1 MNTSPL
7 ASTDRAA
14 LLQRVLDILMRPRET
29 WLQINAED
37 SNPGRIYL
45 GYLVFLAA
53 IPAVAGFIGYSL
65 IGVGAFGISVRVPVV
80 QGLVSMVVGYVL
92 SLAMVYVLALI
103 ANMLAPRFQAQ
114 QDMGSAFK
122 LVAYASTAGMLGGVF
137 SILPSL
143 AMLGLLA
150 ALYSVYLIYSG
161 IPVLMKAPQEKAVG
175 YTAALVVCG
184 ILAGIVVGLATSLVS
199 PGARGLGAGMA
210 GMGDTGSVAM
220 KVPGT
225 DIKIDT
231 GRLEEASRKMEE
243 AQAKGDTQAAAKAA
257 TEMMGAALGGKG
269 GEPFAPKLLRDTL
282 PERVGDL
289 PRTAIEARSESAMG
303 MQFTHVSAQYT
314 HEDKELE
321 IQIQDLGAVPALRMA
336 MAGWATTTAESEN
349 ADEVERIYRQGD
361 TTIKESYRKDGSSA
375 DVALMLPNGVM
386 VQAYGRLPVE
396 DLKRH
401 LLPLGQKLGALRR
414 AS

>member
-14 LLQRVLDILMRPRET
+14 LLQRVLDILMRPRDT
-29 WLQINAED
+29 WLQIDAED
-37 SNPGRIYL
+37 GNPARIYL

-150 ALYSVYLIYSG
+150 ALYSVYLLYTG

-184 ILAGIVVGLATSLVS
+184 ILAGIVVGLATSLVT

-210 GMGDTGSVAM
+210 GMGDTGSVTM

>member
-29 WLQINAED
+29 WLKINAED
-37 SNPGRIYL
+37 GNPGRIYL

-65 IGVGAFGISVRVPVV
+65 VGVGAFGISVRVPVV

-184 ILAGIVVGLATSLVS
+184 ILAGIVVGLATSLVT

>member
-29 WLQINAED
+29 WLKINAED
-37 SNPGRIYL
+37 GNPGRIYL

-65 IGVGAFGISVRVPVV
+65 VGVGAFGISVRVPVV

-150 ALYSVYLIYSG
+150 ALYSVYLLYTG

-184 ILAGIVVGLATSLVS
+184 ILAGIVVGLATSLVT

-210 GMGDTGSVAM
+210 GMGDTGSVAL

-361 TTIKESYRKDGSSA
+361 TTIKESYRKDGSSS

>member
-14 LLQRVLDILMRPRET
+14 LLQRVLDILMRPRDT
-29 WLQINAED
+29 WLQIDAED
-37 SNPGRIYL
+37 GNPGRIYL

-65 IGVGAFGISVRVPVV
+65 VGVGAFGISVRVPVV

-184 ILAGIVVGLATSLVS
+184 ILAGIVVGLATSLVT

-361 TTIKESYRKDGSSA
+361 TTIKESYRKDGSSS

>member
-29 WLQINAED
+29 WLQINAENG
-37 SNPGRIYL
+37 NPGRIYL

-65 IGVGAFGISVRVPVV
+65 VGVGAFGISVRVPVV

-150 ALYSVYLIYSG
+150 ALYSVYLLYTG

-184 ILAGIVVGLATSLVS
+184 ILAGIVVGLATSLVT
-199 PGARGLGAGMA
+199 PGARGLGGGMA
-210 GMGDTGSVAM
+210 GMGDTGSVTM

-361 TTIKESYRKDGSSA
+361 TTIKESYRKDGSSS

>member
-1 MNTSPL
+1 MNISPS
-7 ASTDRAA
+7 ASADRAA
-14 LLQRVLDILMRPRET
+14 LLQRVLDILMRPRDT
-29 WLQINAED
+29 WLQIDAED
-37 SNPGRIYL
+37 GNPARIYL

-65 IGVGAFGISVRVPVV
+65 IGVGAFGISVRVPVL
-80 QGLVSMVVGYVL
+80 QGLVSMVMGYVL

-184 ILAGIVVGLATSLVS
+184 ILAGIVVGLATSLVT

-361 TTIKESYRKDGSSA
+361 TTIKESYRKDGSSS

>member
-14 LLQRVLDILMRPRET
+14 LLQRVLDILMRPRDT
-29 WLQINAED
+29 WLQIDAED
-37 SNPGRIYL
+37 GNPGRIYL

-150 ALYSVYLIYSG
+150 ALYSVYLLYTG

-184 ILAGIVVGLATSLVS
+184 ILAGIVVGLATSLVT

-361 TTIKESYRKDGSSA
+361 TTIKESYRKDGSSS

>member
-14 LLQRVLDILMRPRET
+14 LLQRVLDILMRPRDT
-29 WLQINAED
+29 WLQIDAED
-37 SNPGRIYL
+37 GNPARIYL

-184 ILAGIVVGLATSLVS
+184 ILAGIVVGLATSLVT

-289 PRTAIEARSESAMG
+289 PRTAIEARAESAMG
-303 MQFTHVSAQYT
+303 MQFTHVSAQST

-361 TTIKESYRKDGSSA
+361 TTIKESYRKDGSSS

>member
-14 LLQRVLDILMRPRET
+14 LLQRVLDILMRPRDT
-29 WLQINAED
+29 WLQIDAED
-37 SNPGRIYL
+37 GNPARIYL

-361 TTIKESYRKDGSSA
+361 TTIKESYRKDGSSS

>member
-14 LLQRVLDILMRPRET
+14 LLQRVLDILMRPRDT
-29 WLQINAED
+29 WLQIDAED
-37 SNPGRIYL
+37 GNPARIYL

-65 IGVGAFGISVRVPVV
+65 VGVGAFGISVRVPVV

-150 ALYSVYLIYSG
+150 ALYSVYLIYTG

-184 ILAGIVVGLATSLVS
+184 ILAGIVVGLATSLVT

-210 GMGDTGSVAM
+210 GMGDTGSVTM

-361 TTIKESYRKDGSSA
+361 TTIKESYRKDGSSS

-386 VQAYGRLPVE
+386 VQAYGRLLVE

>member
-37 SNPGRIYL
+37 GNPGRIYL

-65 IGVGAFGISVRVPVV
+65 VGVGAFGISVRVPVV

-150 ALYSVYLIYSG
+150 ALYSVYLLYTG

-184 ILAGIVVGLATSLVS
+184 ILAGIVVGLATSLVT

-210 GMGDTGSVAM
+210 GMGDTGSVTM

-361 TTIKESYRKDGSSA
+361 TTIKESYRKDGSSS

>member
-1 MNTSPL
+1 MNTTPM

-37 SNPGRIYL
+37 GNPGRIYL

-65 IGVGAFGISVRVPVV
+65 VGVGAFGISVRVPVV

-150 ALYSVYLIYSG
+150 ALYSVYLIYTG

-184 ILAGIVVGLATSLVS
+184 IVAGLVVGLATSLVT
-199 PGARGLGAGMA
+199 PGARGLGGGIA
-210 GMGDTGSVAM
+210 GMGDTGSVTM

-231 GRLEEASRKMEE
+231 GRLEEATRKMEE

-269 GEPFAPKLLRDTL
+269 GEPFTPQLLRETL
-282 PERVGDL
+282 PERFGDL

-314 HEDKELE
+314 HEDKEVE
-321 IQIQDLGAVPALRMA
+321 IQIQDLGAIPALRMA

-349 ADEVERIYRQGD
+349 ADEIERIYRQGEMS
-361 TTIKESYRKDGSSA
+361 IKESYRKDGSSA
-375 DVALMLPNGVM
+375 DLALMLPNGVM
-386 VQAYGRLPVE
+386 VQAYGRVPVQ

-401 LLPLGQKLGALRR
+401 LLPLGQKLAGLRR

>member
-1 MNTSPL
+1 MNISPS
-7 ASTDRAA
+7 ASADRAA
-14 LLQRVLDILMRPRET
+14 LLQRVLDILMRPRDT
-29 WLQINAED
+29 WLQIDAED
-37 SNPGRIYL
+37 GNPARIYL

-184 ILAGIVVGLATSLVS
+184 ILAGIVVGLATSLVT

-210 GMGDTGSVAM
+210 GMGDTGSVAL

-361 TTIKESYRKDGSSA
+361 TTIKESYRKDGSSS

>member
-29 WLQINAED
+29 WLKINAED
-37 SNPGRIYL
+37 GNPGRIYL

-65 IGVGAFGISVRVPVV
+65 VGVGAFGISVRVPVV

-122 LVAYASTAGMLGGVF
+122 LVAYDSTAGMLGGVF

-184 ILAGIVVGLATSLVS
+184 ILAGIVVGLATSLVT

-361 TTIKESYRKDGSSA
+361 TTIKESYRKDGSSS

>member
-1 MNTSPL
+1 MNISPS
-7 ASTDRAA
+7 ASADRAA
-14 LLQRVLDILMRPRET
+14 LLQRVLDILMRPRDT
-29 WLQINAED
+29 WLQIDAED
-37 SNPGRIYL
+37 GNPARIYL
-45 GYLVFLAA
+45 SYLVFLAA

-114 QDMGSAFK
+114 QDMRSAFK

-184 ILAGIVVGLATSLVS
+184 ILAGIVVGLATSLVT

-282 PERVGDL
+282 PEHVGDL

-361 TTIKESYRKDGSSA
+361 TTIKESYRKDGSSS

>member
-1 MNTSPL
+1 MNISPS
-7 ASTDRAA
+7 ASADRAA
-14 LLQRVLDILMRPRET
+14 LLQRVLDILMRPRDT
-29 WLQINAED
+29 WLQIDAED
-37 SNPGRIYL
+37 GNPARIYL

-184 ILAGIVVGLATSLVS
+184 ILAGIVVGLATSLVT

>member
-1 MNTSPL
+1 MNISPS
-7 ASTDRAA
+7 ASADRAA
-14 LLQRVLDILMRPRET
+14 LLQRVLDILMRPRDT
-29 WLQINAED
+29 WLQIDAED
-37 SNPGRIYL
+37 GNPARIYL

-92 SLAMVYVLALI
+92 SLAMVYVLAQI

-150 ALYSVYLIYSG
+150 ALYSVYLLYSG

-184 ILAGIVVGLATSLVS
+184 ILAGIVVGLATSLVT

-289 PRTAIEARSESAMG
+289 PRTAIEARAESAMG

-361 TTIKESYRKDGSSA
+361 TTIKESYRKDGSSS

>member
-37 SNPGRIYL
+37 GNPGRIYQ

-65 IGVGAFGISVRVPVV
+65 VGVGAFGISVRVPVV

-184 ILAGIVVGLATSLVS
+184 ILAGIVVGLATSLVT

-210 GMGDTGSVAM
+210 GMGDTGSVTM

-361 TTIKESYRKDGSSA
+361 TTIKESYRKDGSSS

>member
-1 MNTSPL
+1 M

-37 SNPGRIYL
+37 GNPGRIYL

-65 IGVGAFGISVRVPVV
+65 VGVGAFGISVRVPVV

-150 ALYSVYLIYSG
+150 ALYSVYLIYTG

-184 ILAGIVVGLATSLVS
+184 IVAGLVVGLATSLVT
-199 PGARGLGAGMA
+199 PGARGLGGGIA
-210 GMGDTGSVAM
+210 GMGDTGSVTM

-231 GRLEEASRKMEE
+231 GRLEEATRKMEE

-269 GEPFAPKLLRDTL
+269 GEPFTPQLLRETL
-282 PERVGDL
+282 PERFGDL

-314 HEDKELE
+314 HEDKEVE
-321 IQIQDLGAVPALRMA
+321 IQIQDLGAIPALRMA

-349 ADEVERIYRQGD
+349 ADEVERIYRQGEMS
-361 TTIKESYRKDGSSA
+361 IKESYRKDGSSA
-375 DVALMLPNGVM
+375 DLALMLPNGVM
-386 VQAYGRLPVE
+386 VQAYGRVPVQ

-401 LLPLGQKLGALRR
+401 LLPLGQKLAGLRR

>member
-1 MNTSPL
+1 MNISPS
-7 ASTDRAA
+7 ASADRAA
-14 LLQRVLDILMRPRET
+14 LLQRVLDMLMRPRDT
-29 WLQINAED
+29 WLQIDAED
-37 SNPGRIYL
+37 GNPARIYL
-45 GYLVFLAA
+45 SYLVFLAA

-92 SLAMVYVLALI
+92 SLAMVYLLALV

-114 QDMGSAFK
+114 QDMGRAFK

-150 ALYSVYLIYSG
+150 ALYSVYLIYTG

-184 ILAGIVVGLATSLVS
+184 ILAGIVVGLATSLVT
-199 PGARGLGAGMA
+199 PGARGLGGGIA
-210 GMGDTGSVAM
+210 GMGDTGSVTM

-289 PRTAIEARSESAMG
+289 PRTAIEARSDSAMG

-375 DVALMLPNGVM
+375 DVALMLPNGVL

-401 LLPLGQKLGALRR
+401 VLPLGQKLGALRR

>member
-14 LLQRVLDILMRPRET
+14 LLQRVLDILMRPRDT
-29 WLQINAED
+29 WLQIDAED
-37 SNPGRIYL
+37 GNPARIYL

-184 ILAGIVVGLATSLVS
+184 ILAGIVVGLATSLVT

-386 VQAYGRLPVE
+386 VQAYGGLPVE

>member
-14 LLQRVLDILMRPRET
+14 LLQRVLDILMRPRDT
-29 WLQINAED
+29 WLQIDAED
-37 SNPGRIYL
+37 GNPGRIYL

-53 IPAVAGFIGYSL
+53 IPAAAGFIGYSL
-65 IGVGAFGISVRVPVV
+65 VGVGAFGISVRVPVV

-150 ALYSVYLIYSG
+150 ALYSVYLLYTG

-184 ILAGIVVGLATSLVS
+184 ILAGIVVGLATSLVT

-210 GMGDTGSVAM
+210 GMGDTGSVTM

-361 TTIKESYRKDGSSA
+361 TTIKESYRKDGSSS

>member
-14 LLQRVLDILMRPRET
+14 LLQRVLDILMRPRDT
-29 WLQINAED
+29 WLQIDAED
-37 SNPGRIYL
+37 GNPARIYL

-184 ILAGIVVGLATSLVS
+184 ILAGIVVGLATSLVT

>member
-14 LLQRVLDILMRPRET
+14 LLQRVLDILMRPRDT
-29 WLQINAED
+29 WLQIDAED
-37 SNPGRIYL
+37 GNPSRIYL

-161 IPVLMKAPQEKAVG
+161 IPVLMKAPQEKAVV

-184 ILAGIVVGLATSLVS
+184 ILAGIVVGLATSLVT

-361 TTIKESYRKDGSSA
+361 TTIKESYRKDGSSS

>member
-37 SNPGRIYL
+37 GNPGRIYL

-150 ALYSVYLIYSG
+150 ALYSVYLLYTG

-184 ILAGIVVGLATSLVS
+184 ILAGIVVGLATSLVT

-210 GMGDTGSVAM
+210 GMGDTGSVTM

-361 TTIKESYRKDGSSA
+361 TTIKESYRKDGSSS

>member
-14 LLQRVLDILMRPRET
+14 LLQRVLDILMRPRDT

-37 SNPGRIYL
+37 GNPGRIYL

-65 IGVGAFGISVRVPVV
+65 VGVGAFGISVRVPVV

-184 ILAGIVVGLATSLVS
+184 ILAGIVVGLATSLVT

-361 TTIKESYRKDGSSA
+361 TTIKESYRKDGSSS

>member
-37 SNPGRIYL
+37 GNPARIYL

-184 ILAGIVVGLATSLVS
+184 ILAGIVVGLATSLVT

-361 TTIKESYRKDGSSA
+361 TTIKESYRKDGSSS

>member
-1 MNTSPL
+1 MNTTPL

-37 SNPGRIYL
+37 GNPGRIYL

-65 IGVGAFGISVRVPVV
+65 VGVGAFGISVRVPVV

-92 SLAMVYVLALI
+92 SLAMVYVMALI
-103 ANMLAPRFQAQ
+103 ANTLAPRFQAQ

-150 ALYSVYLIYSG
+150 ALYSVYLIFTG
-161 IPVLMKAPQEKAVG
+161 IPVLMKAPQEKAAG
-175 YTAALVVCG
+175 YTVALVVCG
-184 ILAGIVVGLATSLVS
+184 IVAGLVVGLATSLVT
-199 PGARGLGAGMA
+199 PGARGLGGGIA
-210 GMGDTGSVAM
+210 GMGDTGSVTM

-231 GRLEEASRKMEE
+231 GRLEEATRKMEE

-269 GEPFAPKLLRDTL
+269 GEPFTPQLLREAL
-282 PERVGDL
+282 PERFGDL

-314 HEDKELE
+314 HEDKEVE
-321 IQIQDLGAVPALRMA
+321 IQIQDLGAIPALRMA
-336 MAGWATTTAESEN
+336 MAGWATTIAESEN
-349 ADEVERIYRQGD
+349 ADEVERIYRQGEMS
-361 TTIKESYRKDGSSA
+361 IKESYRKDGSSA
-375 DVALMLPNGVM
+375 DLALMLPNGVM
-386 VQAYGRLPVE
+386 VQAYGRVPVQ

-401 LLPLGQKLGALRR
+401 LLPLGQKLGGLRR
-414 AS
+414 VS

>member
-14 LLQRVLDILMRPRET
+14 LLQRVLDILMRPRDT
-29 WLQINAED
+29 WLQIDAED
-37 SNPGRIYL
+37 GNPARIYL
-45 GYLVFLAA
+45 SYLVFLAA

-184 ILAGIVVGLATSLVS
+184 ILAGIVVGLATSLVT

-210 GMGDTGSVAM
+210 GMGDTGSVTM

-361 TTIKESYRKDGSSA
+361 TTIKESYRKDGSSS

>member
-1 MNTSPL
+1 MNTSPQ

-14 LLQRVLDILMRPRET
+14 LLQRVLDILMRPRDT
-29 WLQINAED
+29 WLQIDAED
-37 SNPGRIYL
+37 GNPARIYL

-184 ILAGIVVGLATSLVS
+184 ILAGIVVGLATSLVT

-210 GMGDTGSVAM
+210 GMGDTGSVAL

-361 TTIKESYRKDGSSA
+361 TTIKESYRKDGSSS

>member
-14 LLQRVLDILMRPRET
+14 LLQRVLDILMRPRDT
-29 WLQINAED
+29 WLQIDAED
-37 SNPGRIYL
+37 GNPGRIYL

-65 IGVGAFGISVRVPVV
+65 VGVGAFGISVRVPVV

-184 ILAGIVVGLATSLVS
+184 ILAGIVVGLATSLVT

-225 DIKIDT
+225 DIRIDT

-361 TTIKESYRKDGSSA
+361 TTIKESYRKDGSSS

>member
-37 SNPGRIYL
+37 GNPGRIYL

-175 YTAALVVCG
+175 YTVALVVCG
-184 ILAGIVVGLATSLVS
+184 ILAGIVVGLATSLVT

-361 TTIKESYRKDGSSA
+361 TTIKESYRKDGSSS

>member
-14 LLQRVLDILMRPRET
+14 LLQRVLDILMRPRDT
-29 WLQINAED
+29 WLQIDAED
-37 SNPGRIYL
+37 GNPGRIYL

-65 IGVGAFGISVRVPVV
+65 VGVGAFGISVRVPVV

-150 ALYSVYLIYSG
+150 ALYSVYLIYTG

-184 ILAGIVVGLATSLVS
+184 ILAGIVVGLATSLVT

-361 TTIKESYRKDGSSA
+361 TTIKESYRKDGSSS

>member
-14 LLQRVLDILMRPRET
+14 LLQRVLDILMRPRDT
-29 WLQINAED
+29 WLQIDAED
-37 SNPGRIYL
+37 GNPARIYL

-184 ILAGIVVGLATSLVS
+184 ILAGIVVGLATSLVT

-361 TTIKESYRKDGSSA
+361 TTIKESYRKDGSSS

>member
-14 LLQRVLDILMRPRET
+14 LLQRVLDILMRPRDT
-29 WLQINAED
+29 WLQIDAED
-37 SNPGRIYL
+37 GNPARIYL

-65 IGVGAFGISVRVPVV
+65 IGVGAFGISVRVPVL

-150 ALYSVYLIYSG
+150 ALYSVYLLYTG

-184 ILAGIVVGLATSLVS
+184 ILAGIVVGLATSLVT

-257 TEMMGAALGGKG
+257 TEMMGAALGGKV

>member
-14 LLQRVLDILMRPRET
+14 LLQRVLDILMRPRDT
-29 WLQINAED
+29 WLQIDAED
-37 SNPGRIYL
+37 GNPARIYL

-65 IGVGAFGISVRVPVV
+65 IGAGAFGISVRVPVV

-184 ILAGIVVGLATSLVS
+184 ILAGIVVGLATSLVT

-361 TTIKESYRKDGSSA
+361 TTIKESYRKDGSSS

>member
-1 MNTSPL
+1 MNISPS
-7 ASTDRAA
+7 ASADRAA
-14 LLQRVLDILMRPRET
+14 LLQRVLDILMRPRDT
-29 WLQINAED
+29 WLQIDAED
-37 SNPGRIYL
+37 GNPARIYL

-150 ALYSVYLIYSG
+150 ALYSVYLLYTG

-184 ILAGIVVGLATSLVS
+184 ILAGIVVGLATSLVT

-210 GMGDTGSVAM
+210 GMGDTGSVTM

>member
-14 LLQRVLDILMRPRET
+14 LLQRVLDILMRPRDT
-29 WLQINAED
+29 WLQIDAED
-37 SNPGRIYL
+37 GNPARIYL

-184 ILAGIVVGLATSLVS
+184 ILAGIVVGLATSLVT

-243 AQAKGDTQAAAKAA
+243 AQA
-257 TEMMGAALGGKG
+257 
-269 GEPFAPKLLRDTL
+269 
-282 PERVGDL
+282 
-289 PRTAIEARSESAMG
+289 
-303 MQFTHVSAQYT
+303 
-314 HEDKELE
+314 
-321 IQIQDLGAVPALRMA
+321 
-336 MAGWATTTAESEN
+336 
-349 ADEVERIYRQGD
+349 
-361 TTIKESYRKDGSSA
+361 
-375 DVALMLPNGVM
+375 
-386 VQAYGRLPVE
+386 
-396 DLKRH
+396 
-401 LLPLGQKLGALRR
+401 
-414 AS
+414 

>member
-37 SNPGRIYL
+37 GNPGRIYL

-65 IGVGAFGISVRVPVV
+65 VGVGAFGISVRVPVV

-114 QDMGSAFK
+114 QDMRSAFK

-150 ALYSVYLIYSG
+150 ALYSVYLLYTG

-184 ILAGIVVGLATSLVS
+184 ILAGIVVGLATSLVT

-210 GMGDTGSVAM
+210 GMGDTGSVTM

>member
-1 MNTSPL
+1 
-7 ASTDRAA
+7 
-14 LLQRVLDILMRPRET
+14 
-29 WLQINAED
+29 
-37 SNPGRIYL
+37 
-45 GYLVFLAA
+45 
-53 IPAVAGFIGYSL
+53 
-65 IGVGAFGISVRVPVV
+65 
-80 QGLVSMVVGYVL
+80 
-92 SLAMVYVLALI
+92 
-103 ANMLAPRFQAQ
+103 
-114 QDMGSAFK
+114 
-122 LVAYASTAGMLGGVF
+122 
-137 SILPSL
+137 
-143 AMLGLLA
+143 MLGLLA
-150 ALYSVYLIYSG
+150 ALYSVYLLYTG

-184 ILAGIVVGLATSLVS
+184 ILAGIVVGLATSLVT

-210 GMGDTGSVAM
+210 GMGDTGSVTM

-257 TEMMGAALGGKG
+257 TEMMGAALGSKG